1 MAADPTPERITSLL
15 PHQVFVFGSNGAGAH
30 GDGAARVAHERFGAS
45 WGVGHGPTGASYAI
59 DTMDGD
65 ETLAR
70 DAADFLAYAEE
81 HPELEFLLT
90 PVGCEIAGGDPARI
104 APLFGARP
112 VNVRLPRLFL
122 DALGEA

>member
-30 GDGAARVAHERFGAS
+30 GGGAARVAHERFGAG
-45 WGVGHGPTGASYAI
+45 WGVGHGPAGASYAI

-65 ETLAR
+65 DALAR
-70 DAADFLAYAEE
+70 DAADFLAYAGE

-90 PVGCEIAGGDPARI
+90 PVGCGIAGGDPARI
-104 APLFGARP
+104 APLFRARP
-112 VNVRLPRLFL
+112 GNVRLPRLFL